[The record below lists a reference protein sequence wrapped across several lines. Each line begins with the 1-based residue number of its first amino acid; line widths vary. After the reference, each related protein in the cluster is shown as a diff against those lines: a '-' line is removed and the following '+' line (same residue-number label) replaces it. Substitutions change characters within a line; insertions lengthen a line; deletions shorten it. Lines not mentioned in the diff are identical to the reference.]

1 MTLFKRS
8 LELQQQLR
16 GQLDGLAGAADA
28 SAILKQSAKLDSI
41 AAQISKLGTEV
52 AKMKAKA
59 QETDPDKKVGT

>member
-16 GQLDGLAGAADA
+16 GQLDGLAEPSDA
-28 SAILKQSAKLDSI
+28 SATLEQSATLDGI

-59 QETDPDKKVGT
+59 QETDPDKKVGI